1 MHESEMFGRRRRTP
15 LLTAAVIAGTASAA
29 SRHGARKQSEM
40 EAQRQFQMEQ
50 EAEFRRNQQDR
61 ERMRNQQA
69 IDAAVNE
76 ALAKQQANQGI
87 QQAPAPPIVM
97 QPAVGAPAPIV
108 MQPAVGPPPP
118 LYASRD
124 EYMASGPGPYL
135 EPGAAPPRPRSTG
148 AVDSGIC
155 FCHGCGS
162 KCGMQD
168 RFCSRCGQSLAG
180 IALDNS
186 QKQAM

>member
-1 MHESEMFGRRRRTP
+1 MFGRRRRTP
-15 LLTAAVIAGTASAA
+15 LLTAAVIAGTATAA

-87 QQAPAPPIVM
+87 QQ
-97 QPAVGAPAPIV
+97 APAPIV

-180 IALDNS
+180 IAHDDS
-186 QKQAM
+186 GKQAM